1 MDRAKHNT
9 DTLEA
14 FVLKLCWEKIDFYQK
29 FYKFKQYDKLMET
42 QINPQEIMKK
52 LIKLQADV
60 DFIKNNMVDIDYILD
75 EDDREALRLA
85 EEEYRNGE
93 TISHEELKK
102 ELEL

>member
-1 MDRAKHNT
+1 
-9 DTLEA
+9 
-14 FVLKLCWEKIDFYQK
+14 
-29 FYKFKQYDKLMET
+29 MET
-42 QINPQEIMKK
+42 LINPQEIMKK

>member
-1 MDRAKHNT
+1 
-9 DTLEA
+9 
-14 FVLKLCWEKIDFYQK
+14 
-29 FYKFKQYDKLMET
+29 
-42 QINPQEIMKK
+42 MKK